1 MTIRRSAPRLPQLEV
16 MTACL
21 ILSTIAVMT
30 LMACSGPD
38 APDDST
44 RGTTTGQ
51 AASPVGIAPNGTA
64 TARSTDHVG
73 SGDGADPG
81 TPSASL
87 NTDSTA
93 KDTAHQDG
101 DAHDGD
107 HPTISTATVDQA
119 ASGDGG
125 NAHVINTTPQITFD
139 PNAIT
144 DPIDRNDPAKVAAAY
159 LLARL
164 GCDSHSISL
173 SECLQRAAELSEP
186 GFGKL
191 LMEKAQNADSWRQQ
205 VLANHLVVTVRI
217 DDIAVQPS
225 GNGYLVTIA
234 YTRAVSRH
242 MARHARTT
250 GVSTVTVVPSDAGG
264 WWVSGDSRLGAIGVC
279 AG

>member
-173 SECLQRAAELSEP
+173 EDCLGQAADLCEP

-205 VLANHLVVTVRI
+205 VLNAQLIVTVRI
-217 DDIAVQPS
+217 DDIAVQPT
-225 GNGYLVTIA
+225 GNGYRVTVA
-234 YTRAVSRH
+234 YTRTVRSNLVREQATLG
-242 MARHARTT
+242 AA
-250 GVSTVTVVPSDAGG
+250 TVTVEPNAAGG
-264 WWVSGDSRLGAIGVC
+264 WRVAGDSSPS